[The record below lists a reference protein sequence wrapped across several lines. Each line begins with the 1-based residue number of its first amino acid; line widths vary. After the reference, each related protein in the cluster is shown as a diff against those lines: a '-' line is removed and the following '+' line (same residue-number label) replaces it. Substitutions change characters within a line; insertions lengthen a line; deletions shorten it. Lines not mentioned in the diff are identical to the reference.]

1 VGWVVGEQVR
11 IISQLDA
18 DCGERG
24 PDLVQVVRD
33 QCAGVRVDGKPAVM
47 VGLGVLTNAAAAA
60 NDVVERKVDQGAI
73 QVGRVGLESTTSG
86 L

>member
-1 VGWVVGEQVR
+1 METSTGG
-11 IISQLDA
+11 
-18 DCGERG
+18 RG
-24 PDLVQVVRD
+24 TQ
-33 QCAGVRVDGKPAVM
+33 AVL

>member
-1 VGWVVGEQVR
+1 VPVPPHDALKPRRSRQSARALSDNPG
-11 IISQLDA
+11 SQA
-18 DCGERG
+18 CTPVETSTGGRG
-24 PDLVQVVRD
+24 TQ
-33 QCAGVRVDGKPAVM
+33 AVL